1 MITVIHDGDVRV
13 LKAEGPRIDAMA
25 SIGFKAGLRE
35 AVQGGPPRVVLDLSD
50 VDFID
55 SSGLGAIVAAAKLIA
70 PAHRLELAALRPNV
84 AKVFELTRM
93 DRIFAIHATLQEVP
107 PADAA

>member
-1 MITVIHDGDVRV
+1 MITIVQDGPVRG
-13 LKAEGPRIDAMA
+13 LKAVGPRIDAMA
-25 SIGFKAGLRE
+25 AIAFKSDLKDA
-35 AVQGGPPRVVLDLSD
+35 AMGGPDRIVLDLSD
-50 VDFID
+50 VDFVD

-70 PAHRLELAALRPNV
+70 PDRRLELAALRPNV

-93 DRIFAIHATLQEVP
+93 DRIFTIHQTYDPDA